1 MLLYDV
7 LQQGL
12 PMTVVPQW
20 IDTKGRMSI
29 VSLRP
34 RYPTMHFSAFRI
46 SKSEECLIVKD
57 WSKIVN
63 DHREVL
69 GAAIRSAAHD
79 QETGSS
85 ACSHMMNQESY
96 TCSMLFYQRESSRSD
111 QLARNE
117 FEDDHMLHYYY
128 DDKIASVGGN
138 DYDDD

>member
-12 PMTVVPQW
+12 PMNVVPYG
-20 IDTKGRMSI
+20 IETKGTMSI

-46 SKSEECLIVKD
+46 SNSEECLIVKD

-69 GAAIRSAAHD
+69 GGSNQKRNPRLGDRFICMLQYDESTKLYMFYAILPEREQ
-79 QETGSS
+79 QE
-85 ACSHMMNQESY
+85 
-96 TCSMLFYQRESSRSD
+96 
-111 QLARNE
+111 
-117 FEDDHMLHYYY
+117 
-128 DDKIASVGGN
+128 
-138 DYDDD
+138 